1 LLKTLGFLA
10 LAATPV
16 VAGTAPAPKGP
27 TPVEPAVNDDLGVN
41 IGLGYH
47 TNYIWRGLN
56 FGQNWVNGYLNGAI
70 PLVGGAGEDGAGTRL
85 AWDVDYGS
93 LASDQDHFA
102 PSAIGGV
109 ASQDFS
115 FQRLQLGAA
124 LQHDVGPV
132 TLSAGYRYYHNMGT
146 LNNGGVLGNGGIGM
160 EHGSEFSVGLA
171 TALGPI
177 NVATSANYDISTDG
191 WYFDFDANTN
201 IAVTDAISIVP
212 FFNVGYGKNNTW
224 QQNPTNFGGLL
235 NGSTQD
241 DVTGWTAISTGF
253 RFPIKLNSRATL
265 TPYIAGNLPLGAT
278 ANIAGSARN
287 NGGGAAGLPDT
298 PFKSVLTG
306 GVSLNVRF

>member
-1 LLKTLGFLA
+1 MKLNTLLKTLGFLA

-27 TPVEPAVNDDLGVN
+27 APIQPPVNDDLGVN
-41 IGLGYH
+41 VGLGYH
-47 TNYIWRGLN
+47 TNLIWRGLN

-93 LASDQDHFA
+93 LAGDQDHFNGPGNA
-102 PSAIGGV
+102 GNL
-109 ASQDFS
+109 S

-124 LQHDVGPV
+124 LQHDLGPV
-132 TLSAGYRYYHNMGT
+132 TASIGYRYFRNLGG
-146 LNNGGVLGNGGIGM
+146 LNTGLGIRDGN
-160 EHGSEFSVGLA
+160 EVSVGLA

-177 NVATSANYDISTDG
+177 NVATSANYDHSNDS
-191 WYFDFDANTN
+191 WYFDLDANTN

-212 FFNVGYGKNNTW
+212 FFNVGYGKNFNW
-224 QQNPTNFGGLL
+224 QFTKGAGSLVGSNGL
-235 NGSTQD
+235 S
-241 DVTGWTAISTGF
+241 GWTAITTGF

-278 ANIAGSARN
+278 ANIGGIAR
-287 NGGGAAGLPDT
+287 AAGAPDT
-298 PFKSVLTG
+298 PYKSALIG